1 MGSFSLNYLLRRL
14 LVFFLTVWVA
24 ATLIFIIPRL
34 APGDPIQ
41 AMIARMTQFEGY
53 VENADLIIEAWRKRF
68 GLDDPIYVQYMRF
81 LGNTLRLDLG
91 YSMANFPA
99 TVYELVGR
107 ALPWTIGLVGIAT
120 FIFFTVGNLC
130 GALLAWYRTPKWLKV
145 MIPIS
150 MTFTSVPPALFS
162 LLLVYI
168 FGFLIKI
175 NDKPLF
181 PQVGAYARGTT
192 PEFTLEF
199 FGSVLYH
206 GFLPAMSIVL
216 VTFGFWALGMRGMMV
231 TIEGEDYMI
240 LAQAKGLKPFYVL
253 YRYMIRNAI
262 LPQMTAL
269 AVSIGTLINGS
280 VLVEIMFVYNGMGS
294 LIYSGIANQDF
305 GLIQGTSF
313 ILIVSSALA
322 VLIIDLTYP
331 LIDPRISLEGR

>member
-14 LVFFLTVWVA
+14 LVFLLTIWVA

-34 APGDPIQ
+34 APGDPIG
-41 AMIARMTQFEGY
+41 AMIARMSQTEGF
-53 VENADLIIEAWRKRF
+53 VENADIIIEAWRERF
-68 GLDDPIYVQYMRF
+68 GLDDPLHVQYMRF

-91 YSMANFPA
+91 YSLANFPA
-99 TVYELVGR
+99 KVSTLVGR

-120 FIFFTVGNLC
+120 VIFFTVGNLC
-130 GALLAWYRTPKWLKV
+130 GALLAWKRTPKLLKV

-168 FGFLIKI
+168 FGFLIRI
-175 NDKPLF
+175 NDRPLF
-181 PQVGAYARGTT
+181 PQVGAHGRGMS

-199 FGSVLYH
+199 FGSVLHH

-269 AVSIGTLINGS
+269 AVSIGTLVNGS
-280 VLVEIMFVYNGMGS
+280 VLVEIMFTYKGMGS

-313 ILIVSSALA
+313 ILIVTSALA

>member
-1 MGSFSLNYLLRRL
+1 MGSISLNYLLRRFM
-14 LVFFLTVWVA
+14 VFFLTVWVA

-34 APGDPIQ
+34 APGDPIS
-41 AMIARMTQFEGY
+41 AMIARMSRQEGF

-68 GLDDPIYVQYMRF
+68 GLDDPLYVQYLRF
-81 LGNTLRLDLG
+81 LGNTVRLDLG
-91 YSMANFPA
+91 YSLGNFPA
-99 TVYELVGR
+99 KVSELVGR

-120 FIFFTVGNLC
+120 AIFFTVGNLC
-130 GALLAWYRTPKWLKV
+130 GALLAWKPTPKLV
-145 MIPIS
+145 RFLIPIS
-150 MTFTSVPPALFS
+150 MSFTSVPPALLS

-168 FGFLIKI
+168 FGFKL
-175 NDKPLF
+175 PLF
-181 PQVGAYARGTT
+181 PLVGAYARGMT
-192 PEFTLEF
+192 PELSPEF
-199 FGSVLYH
+199 IGSVLYH

-216 VTFGFWALGMRGMMV
+216 ATFGFWALGMRGMMV

-240 LAQAKGLKPFYVL
+240 LAQAKGLKSFYVL

-269 AVSIGTLINGS
+269 AVSIGTLVSGS
-280 VLVEIMFVYNGMGS
+280 VLVEIMFTYNGMGN
-294 LIYSGIANQDF
+294 LIYSGINTQDF

-313 ILIVSSALA
+313 ILIVTSALA

>member
-1 MGSFSLNYLLRRL
+1 MRMFSLNYLLRRL
-14 LVFFLTVWVA
+14 MVFFLTLWVA

-34 APGDPIQ
+34 APGDPIS
-41 AMIARMTQFEGY
+41 AMVVRMSQQVGF

-68 GLDDPIYVQYMRF
+68 GLDDPIYVQYFRF

-91 YSMANFPA
+91 YSMANFPS
-99 TVYELVGR
+99 TVSELVGR

-120 FIFFTVGNLC
+120 AIFFTVGNLC
-130 GALLAWYRTPKWLKV
+130 GALLVWTKTPKLLKV
-145 MIPIS
+145 LIPMS
-150 MTFTSVPPALFS
+150 MTFTSVPPVLAG

-168 FGFLIKI
+168 FGFLIPI
-175 NDKPLF
+175 F
-181 PQVGAYARGTT
+181 PQVGAYGRGMVPELT
-192 PEFTLEF
+192 PEF

-216 VTFGFWALGMRGMMV
+216 VTFGYWALGMRGMMV

-240 LAQAKGLKPFYVL
+240 LAQAKGLKPFHVL

-269 AVSIGTLINGS
+269 AVSVGTLVSGS
-280 VLVEIMFVYNGMGS
+280 VLVEYIFTYNGMGS
-294 LIYSGIANQDF
+294 LIVSAIRTQDF

-313 ILIVSSALA
+313 ILIVTSALA

>member
-1 MGSFSLNYLLRRL
+1 MAGLSLNYLLRRL

-24 ATLIFIIPRL
+24 ASLIFIIPRL
-34 APGDPIQ
+34 APGDPIG
-41 AMIARMTQFEGY
+41 AMIARMSQTEGFI
-53 VENADLIIEAWRKRF
+53 ENADIIIEAWRKRF
-68 GLDDPIYVQYMRF
+68 GLDDPLHVQYLRF

-91 YSMANFPA
+91 YSLANFPA
-99 TVYELVGR
+99 TVSELVGR
-107 ALPWTIGLVGIAT
+107 ALPWTIGLVGIST
-120 FIFFTVGNLC
+120 VIFFTVGNLC
-130 GALLAWYRTPKWLKV
+130 GALLAWRKTPKLLKV

-168 FGFLIKI
+168 FGFLIPI
-175 NDKPLF
+175 FPL
-181 PQVGAYARGTT
+181 VGAYGRGMV
-192 PEFTLEF
+192 PEFTAEF
-199 FGSVLYH
+199 IGSVLYH

-280 VLVEIMFVYNGMGS
+280 VLVEIMFTYNGMGS
-294 LIYSGIANQDF
+294 LIYSGIRNQDF

-313 ILIVSSALA
+313 ILIVTSALA
-322 VLIIDLTYP
+322 VLIIDLLYP

>member
-1 MGSFSLNYLLRRL
+1 MGSFSLGYLLRRL
-14 LVFFLTVWVA
+14 MVFFLTIWVA

-34 APGDPIQ
+34 APGDPIG
-41 AMIARMTQFEGY
+41 AMIARMSRQEGF

-68 GLDDPIYVQYMRF
+68 GLDDPLHVQYLRF
-81 LGNTLRLDLG
+81 LGNTVRLDLG
-91 YSMANFPA
+91 YSLANFPSK
-99 TVYELVGR
+99 VSDLVAR
-107 ALPWTIGLVGIAT
+107 RLPWTIGLVGIST
-120 FIFFTVGNLC
+120 VIFFTVGNLC
-130 GALLAWYRTPKWLKV
+130 GALLAWYKTPKLLKV

-150 MTFTSVPPALFS
+150 MSFTSVPPALFS

-168 FGFLIKI
+168 FGFLIRVNNTPI
-175 NDKPLF
+175 F
-181 PQVGAYARGTT
+181 PQTNAYARGMT
-192 PEFTLEF
+192 PEFSLEF
-199 FGSVLYH
+199 FASVLHH

-269 AVSIGTLINGS
+269 AVSIGTLINGA

-294 LIYSGIANQDF
+294 LIYDGIANQDF

-313 ILIVSSALA
+313 ILIVTSALA

>member
-1 MGSFSLNYLLRRL
+1 MGNFSLNYLLRRL

-41 AMIARMTQFEGY
+41 AMIARMAQYEGY

-68 GLDDPIYVQYMRF
+68 GLDDPIYVQYFRF

-99 TVYELVGR
+99 TVSELVSR
-107 ALPWTIGLVGIAT
+107 ALPWTIGLVGVAT
-120 FIFFTVGNLC
+120 VIFFTVGNLF
-130 GALLAWYRTPKWLKV
+130 GALLAWKRTPRLLKLL
-145 MIPIS
+145 IPVS
-150 MTFTSVPPALFS
+150 MCMTSVPPALAS

-168 FGFLIKI
+168 FGFKL
-175 NDKPLF
+175 DLF
-181 PQVGAYARGTT
+181 PEVGAYGRTVT
-192 PEFTLEF
+192 PGLTLEF
-199 FGSVLYH
+199 LLNVLHY
-206 GFLPAMSIVL
+206 GFLPVMSIVL

-240 LAQAKGLKPFYVL
+240 LAEAKGLKPFYVL

-269 AVSIGTLINGS
+269 AVSVGTLVNGA

-294 LIYSGIANQDF
+294 LINSAIRTQDF

-313 ILIVSSALA
+313 ILIVTSALA
-322 VLIIDLTYP
+322 VLIIDLSYP

>member
-41 AMIARMTQFEGY
+41 AMIARMAQYEGF
-53 VENADLIIEAWRKRF
+53 VENANLIIEAWRKRF
-68 GLDDPIYVQYMRF
+68 GLDDPLHVQYLNF

-91 YSMANFPA
+91 YSLANFPA
-99 TVYELVGR
+99 KVSELVGR
-107 ALPWTIGLVGIAT
+107 ALPWTIGLVGTAT
-120 FIFFTVGNLC
+120 AIFFTVGNLC
-130 GALLAWYRTPKWLKV
+130 GALLAWRRTPKLLRV

-150 MTFTSVPPALFS
+150 MSFTSVPPALLS

-168 FGFLIKI
+168 FGFKLPI
-175 NDKPLF
+175 F
-181 PQVGAYARGTT
+181 PQVGAYGRGMI
-192 PEFTLEF
+192 PEFNLEF
-199 FGSVLYH
+199 IGSVLYH

-216 VTFGFWALGMRGMMV
+216 ATFGFWALGMRGMMV

-269 AVSIGTLINGS
+269 AVSIGTLVSGS
-280 VLVEIMFVYNGMGS
+280 VLVEIMFTYNGMGS
-294 LIYSGIANQDF
+294 LIYSGINTQDF

-313 ILIVSSALA
+313 ILIVTSALA

>member
-1 MGSFSLNYLLRRL
+1 MRMFSLNYLLRRL
-14 LVFFLTVWVA
+14 MVFFLTLWVA

-34 APGDPIQ
+34 APGDPIS
-41 AMIARMTQFEGY
+41 AMVARMSQQVGF

-68 GLDDPIYVQYMRF
+68 GLDDPIYVQYFRF

-91 YSMANFPA
+91 YSMANFPS
-99 TVYELVGR
+99 TVSELVGR

-120 FIFFTVGNLC
+120 AIFFTVGNLC
-130 GALLAWYRTPKWLKV
+130 GALLVWTKTPKLLKV
-145 MIPIS
+145 LIPMS
-150 MTFTSVPPALFS
+150 MTFTSVPPVLAG

-168 FGFLIKI
+168 FGFLIPI
-175 NDKPLF
+175 F
-181 PQVGAYARGTT
+181 PQVGAYGRGMVPELT
-192 PEFTLEF
+192 PEF

-216 VTFGFWALGMRGMMV
+216 VTFGYWALGMRGMMV

-269 AVSIGTLINGS
+269 AVSVGTLVSGS
-280 VLVEIMFVYNGMGS
+280 VLVEYIFTYNGMGS
-294 LIYSGIANQDF
+294 LIVSAIRTQDF

-313 ILIVSSALA
+313 ILIVTSALA

>member
-1 MGSFSLNYLLRRL
+1 MGVFSFNYLLRRL
-14 LVFFLTVWVA
+14 LVFFLTIWVA

-34 APGDPIQ
+34 APGDPIG
-41 AMIARMTQFEGY
+41 AMIARMSRQEGF

-68 GLDDPIYVQYMRF
+68 GLDDPLYVQYFRF
-81 LGNTLRLDLG
+81 IGNTLRLDLG
-91 YSMANFPA
+91 YSLANFPA
-99 TVYELVGR
+99 KVSELVGR

-120 FIFFTVGNLC
+120 AIFFTVGNLC
-130 GALLAWYRTPKWLKV
+130 GALLAWRRTPRLLKI

-168 FGFLIKI
+168 FGFLLPI
-175 NDKPLF
+175 F
-181 PQVGAYARGTT
+181 PQVGAYGRGMV

-269 AVSIGTLINGS
+269 AVSIGTLVNGS
-280 VLVEIMFVYNGMGS
+280 VLVEIMFTYNGMGS

-313 ILIVSSALA
+313 ILIVTSALA

>member
-1 MGSFSLNYLLRRL
+1 MTRFMCNTC
-14 LVFFLTVWVA
+14 VFWA
-24 ATLIFIIPRL
+24 I
-34 APGDPIQ
+34 
-41 AMIARMTQFEGY
+41 
-53 VENADLIIEAWRKRF
+53 
-68 GLDDPIYVQYMRF
+68 
-81 LGNTLRLDLG
+81 TLRLDLG
-91 YSMANFPA
+91 PTIGFFPS
-99 TVYELVGR
+99 TVAELVGR

-130 GALLAWYRTPKWLKV
+130 GALLAWFKTPKLLRV

-150 MTFTSVPPALFS
+150 MSFTSVPPALLS

-168 FGFLIKI
+168 FAFKL
-175 NDKPLF
+175 PLF
-181 PQVGAYARGTT
+181 PTSDPYGRGMI

-199 FGSVLYH
+199 IGSVLYH

-216 VTFGFWALGMRGMMV
+216 ATFGFWALGMRGMMI

-280 VLVEIMFVYNGMGS
+280 VLVEIMFTYKGMGN
-294 LIYSGIANQDF
+294 LIYTAIANLDLF
-305 GLIQGTSF
+305 LIQGTSL
-313 ILIVSSALA
+313 ILITTSALA
-322 VLIIDLTYP
+322 VLIIDLVYP

>member
-1 MGSFSLNYLLRRL
+1 MAGLSLNYLLRRL

-24 ATLIFIIPRL
+24 ASLIFIIPRL
-34 APGDPIQ
+34 APGDPIG
-41 AMIARMTQFEGY
+41 AMIARMSQTEGFI
-53 VENADLIIEAWRKRF
+53 ENADIIIEAWRKRF
-68 GLDDPIYVQYMRF
+68 GLDDPLHVQYLRF

-91 YSMANFPA
+91 YSLANFPA
-99 TVYELVGR
+99 TVTELVGR

-130 GALLAWYRTPKWLKV
+130 GALLAWRKTPKLLKV

-168 FGFLIKI
+168 FGFRIPI
-175 NDKPLF
+175 FPL
-181 PQVGAYARGTT
+181 VGAYGRGMV
-192 PEFTLEF
+192 PEFTAEF
-199 FGSVLYH
+199 IGSVLYH

-280 VLVEIMFVYNGMGS
+280 VLVEIMFTYNGMGS
-294 LIYSGIANQDF
+294 LIYSGIRNQDF

-313 ILIVSSALA
+313 ILIVTSALA
-322 VLIIDLTYP
+322 VLIIDLLYP

>member
-1 MGSFSLNYLLRRL
+1 MGSFSLSYLLRRL
-14 LVFFLTVWVA
+14 LVFFLTIWVA

-34 APGDPIQ
+34 APGDPIG
-41 AMIARMTQFEGY
+41 AMIARMSQTEGF
-53 VENADLIIEAWRKRF
+53 VENADIIIEAWRKRF
-68 GLDDPIYVQYMRF
+68 GLDDPIHVQYLRF
-81 LGNTLRLDLG
+81 VGNTLRLDLG
-91 YSMANFPA
+91 YSLAHFPA
-99 TVYELVGR
+99 TVAELVGR

-120 FIFFTVGNLC
+120 VIFFTVGNLC
-130 GALLAWYRTPKWLKV
+130 GALLAWRRTPRLLKV

-168 FGFLIKI
+168 FGFLIRV
-175 NDKPLF
+175 NNTPLF
-181 PQVGAYARGTT
+181 PQVGAYGRGMV

-269 AVSIGTLINGS
+269 AVSIGTLVNGS
-280 VLVEIMFVYNGMGS
+280 VLVEIMFTYNGMGS
-294 LIYSGIANQDF
+294 LIYSGIRNQDF

-313 ILIVSSALA
+313 ILIVTSALA